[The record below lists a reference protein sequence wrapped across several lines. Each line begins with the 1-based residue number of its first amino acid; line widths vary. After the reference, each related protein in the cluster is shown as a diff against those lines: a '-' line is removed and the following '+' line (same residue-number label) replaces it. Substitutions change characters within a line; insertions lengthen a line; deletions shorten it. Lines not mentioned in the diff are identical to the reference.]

1 MSLQSAAELYVH
13 AIAIEREAAERYAE
27 FAGRM
32 ASEDNYKVAAFF
44 RMLSTFEAKH
54 LAELKRRIAGV
65 ELPPLTSDYSWLDEG
80 ASETAGR
87 ELIFRAMTPR
97 HALAI
102 ALHAEKRARAFFEHV
117 CRTAAD
123 PATRSLAKEMAME
136 EAEHISLVERMLD
149 RCAASGTPAPG
160 SWSAP
165 APGW

>member
-1 MSLQSAAELYVH
+1 MSFQSAAELYVH
-13 AIAIEREAAERYAE
+13 AIAIEREAAKRYAE
-27 FAGRM
+27 FAECM

-44 RMLSTFEAKH
+44 RMLAAFEASH
-54 LAELKRRIAGV
+54 LDALMRKTAGIA
-65 ELPPLTSDYSWLDEG
+65 LPPLTSDHTWLDDE
-80 ASETAGR
+80 APETAAR
-87 ELIFRAMTPR
+87 EMVFRAMTPR

-102 ALHAEKRARAFFEHV
+102 ALHAEKRARAFFEHA
-117 CRTAAD
+117 CRTASD

-165 APGW
+165 TPGW